1 MPGVRGTGVAVR
13 RSTALN
19 LEAVRAGDPAWERA
33 FAVGHWH
40 VLATL
45 SAALGL
51 LLVVDRFGA
60 RGWLRQLVGWGVL
73 VGSTLAFSA
82 VQFYMFR
89 QPGTEPARAVLL
101 AIDAGIGLFLLALAL
116 FVLGQK

>member
-1 MPGVRGTGVAVR
+1 VPGVRGTGVAVR
-13 RSTALN
+13 QRTALN

-45 SAALGL
+45 SAALG